1 MMGRALATGRP
12 RSRSSSSASRSG
24 RGSSGASTSQRFLLP
39 APSEILSTFWD
50 ERDTLVSAGLF
61 TFKEAVG
68 GFLIGS
74 AFAVLVA
81 LVLAR
86 WRPLG
91 NALMPYR
98 DRGERGADHRLR
110 ADHEQL
116 VRDPLAGLEDG
127 DRSRD
132 RLLPGDREHAAR
144 ADPVRPASIE
154 LMRSYAARE
163 LEIFRRVRIPT
174 ALPYLFTG

>member
-1 MMGRALATGRP
+1 MSTTVVQPVPRSFGRMMGRALATGRR

-24 RGSSGASTSQRFLLP
+24 RGSCAGFDVQRFLLP
-39 APSEILSTFWD
+39 APSEILRTFWD

-86 WRPLG
+86 WR
-91 NALMPYR
+91 AAR
-98 DRGERGADHRLR
+98 ERAHAVCDRGERGADHRLR

-127 DRSRD
+127 DRS
-132 RLLPGDREHAAR
+132 GDR
-144 ADPVRPASIE
+144 ASS
-154 LMRSYAARE
+154 R
-163 LEIFRRVRIPT
+163 
-174 ALPYLFTG
+174 